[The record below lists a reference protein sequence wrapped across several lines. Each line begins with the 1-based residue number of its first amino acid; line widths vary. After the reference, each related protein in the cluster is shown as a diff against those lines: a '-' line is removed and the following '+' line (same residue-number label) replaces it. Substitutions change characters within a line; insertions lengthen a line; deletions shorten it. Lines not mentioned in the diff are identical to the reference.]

1 MSPKSPRA
9 VTSVLHCALGSL
21 SLVGGSLSALE
32 GQGPDGPR
40 VNPRSAGFVVEGL
53 TQLDR
58 TLDQCF
64 PGEHQQMG

>member
-1 MSPKSPRA
+1 M
-9 VTSVLHCALGSL
+9 
-21 SLVGGSLSALE
+21 
-32 GQGPDGPR
+32 GPR
-40 VNPRSAGFVVEGL
+40 VNPQSAGFVFGGL